1 MRCVATE
8 AKGRCWFV
16 LPAGR
21 NTASVKLFSCGRA
34 KRIKSPLGLGVPRRR
49 RSTAPWKLDHPQS
62 KLDLLP
68 QAYYALLELTTLLLA
83 QTPRIWSGPRE
94 ASKHSQQA
102 GQTQNQ
108 GLSPNPKG
116 GAMPTDGDHS
126 PRRRSTESSSK
137 PEVSRFRRRLR
148 RSRRR
153 ARPGSWAPPSAAT
166 LEPTVG
172 YGQETTGW

>member
-1 MRCVATE
+1 MWRQKRREGAGSFCP
-8 AKGRCWFV
+8 
-16 LPAGR
+16 PAG
-21 NTASVKLFSCGRA
+21 NSFSEAVSCGRA

-68 QAYYALLELTTLLLA
+68 QAYYALFELTTLLLA

-102 GQTQNQ
+102 GRTQNQ
-108 GLSPNPKG
+108 GLSPNGPKG
-116 GAMPTDGDHS
+116 GAMPADVDHS